1 MDAVERPAGHPSAG
15 RWEGLTGHQPD
26 GPSGVWR
33 AEQPAPVCPCGLP
46 VQQPWRTRDDTYSPA
61 SFIGGLCWYVVAAL
75 ALVGG
80 YMAFGWIL
88 AGMLGGVLVG
98 SLVLQAIRRHR
109 GFCWLGRA
117 LWFGVCVPG
126 LPVRVVAAFSF

>member
-1 MDAVERPAGHPSAG
+1 VAV
-15 RWEGLTGHQPD
+15 
-26 GPSGVWR
+26 
-33 AEQPAPVCPCGLP
+33 
-46 VQQPWRTRDDTYSPA
+46 
-61 SFIGGLCWYVVAAL
+61 L

-88 AGMLGGVLVG
+88 AGLLGGVLGG